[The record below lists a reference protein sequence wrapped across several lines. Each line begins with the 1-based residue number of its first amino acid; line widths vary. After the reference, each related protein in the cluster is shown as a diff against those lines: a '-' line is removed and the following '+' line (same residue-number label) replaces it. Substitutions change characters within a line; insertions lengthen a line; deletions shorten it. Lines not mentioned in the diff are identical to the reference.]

1 VYVDDIIVTSND
13 DSTIF
18 SIISKLQ
25 YEFVMK
31 DLGDL
36 SYFLGIE
43 AARDHTGLHLRQS
56 KYIADLLDHAN
67 MVGAR
72 PYKAPCISSSKM
84 SKFDGNLLVNP
95 FEYRHIVGTLQ
106 YVTITRFDI
115 TYSVNQL
122 CQHMQAPTSTHWTS
136 TKRVLRYLKHTVD
149 FGLHYKPSIVALHA
163 FCDVDWAGNL
173 DDRRSSSGYDIYFGQ
188 CLVS

>member
-1 VYVDDIIVTSND
+1 VYVDDIIVTGNN

-72 PYKAPCISSSKM
+72 PYKAPCISGSKM

-106 YVTITRFDI
+106 YVTITRSDI
-115 TYSVNQL
+115 
-122 CQHMQAPTSTHWTS
+122 A
-136 TKRVLRYLKHTVD
+136 
-149 FGLHYKPSIVALHA
+149 
-163 FCDVDWAGNL
+163 
-173 DDRRSSSGYDIYFGQ
+173 
-188 CLVS
+188 